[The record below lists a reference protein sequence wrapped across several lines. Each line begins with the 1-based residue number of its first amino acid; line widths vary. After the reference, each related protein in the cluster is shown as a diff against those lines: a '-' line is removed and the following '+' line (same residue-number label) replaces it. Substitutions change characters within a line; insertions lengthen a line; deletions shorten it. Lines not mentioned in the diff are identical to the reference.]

1 MLESIDDSEEQERG
15 VACCLHRILP
25 LQEVQ
30 GVSVKVLELRVARL
44 KVGNPRPE
52 DCFAGHG
59 TRHGM
64 QSGL

>member
-1 MLESIDDSEEQERG
+1 MLECVDDGEEQERG
-15 VACCLHRILP
+15 VVCCSHRILP

-30 GVSVKVLELRVARL
+30 GVSVKVLKFRVARL
-44 KVGNPRPE
+44 KVDDPRPE

-64 QSGL
+64 QSD